1 LQAKRS
7 QIIADDAL
15 WEMSAEFKAA
25 ASARMKSLVCPS
37 SYYSHT
43 RNLFEFTGSWDTILW
58 QHFVERWGSYALF
71 GSVDPARYDIVVEI
85 FAVFTELAADGQSR
99 NQLREL
105 KVRALAML
113 SKFEE
118 IGPLQEHTSVYH
130 LIIELIIQAMRWGP
144 PSAVWCYFL
153 ERFIGHLVRGI
164 KSKRHAEANIMSRFR
179 NTLIPCRAFQNPRF
193 KSLVPMLSQSTNS
206 IIIQPSDK
214 FLTRA
219 RNGVYTLLANDH
231 EDLHAIFIE
240 LHIIYKRA
248 ARECVWAHDNRIDS
262 PGHTFQKSKPWLEPT
277 YPESAVWQQRNSIS
291 LSGVVHVEAF
301 KFDNVK
307 RAHNELW
314 RLPFGRPTNGLQ
326 D

>member
-1 LQAKRS
+1 MPNIRRGRLLLRRCKPNA
-7 QIIADDAL
+7 ADDAL

-164 KSKRHAEANIMSRFR
+164 KSKRHAEANIMSGFETPLYLAVHSKILAS
-179 NTLIPCRAFQNPRF
+179 NPSCPCYPNPQI
-193 KSLVPMLSQSTNS
+193 L
-206 IIIQPSDK
+206 
-214 FLTRA
+214 
-219 RNGVYTLLANDH
+219 
-231 EDLHAIFIE
+231 
-240 LHIIYKRA
+240 
-248 ARECVWAHDNRIDS
+248 
-262 PGHTFQKSKPWLEPT
+262 
-277 YPESAVWQQRNSIS
+277 S
-291 LSGVVHVEAF
+291 LSSH
-301 KFDNVK
+301 
-307 RAHNELW
+307 R
-314 RLPFGRPTNGLQ
+314 TSS
-326 D
+326 